1 MCHSASCGSREREL
15 KNVVWRR
22 LTVCPAFFLPVK
34 PRNQPGNTTHTS
46 PISPPLA
53 LAQVFSSGRMFLL
66 QYQGF
71 VLFCFVL
78 TIPSR
83 LPSSLTEKGLD
94 LCLPCQSSLLSLHLD
109 EVPLA
114 ITHEVL
120 LEPAARKTHLS
131 SFVSLWRKI

>member
-71 VLFCFVL
+71 VLFCFDHSKPSAFKSDRERFGSVL
-78 TIPSR
+78 A
-83 LPSSLTEKGLD
+83 LPKLAPLLTF
-94 LCLPCQSSLLSLHLD
+94 
-109 EVPLA
+109 
-114 ITHEVL
+114 
-120 LEPAARKTHLS
+120 R
-131 SFVSLWRKI
+131 